1 VTPVRRHNECEMNP
15 GFRSGSWIRPYKG
28 EEAGD
33 YSVMERKRV
42 AEMLRSA
49 TIVVMGLVV
58 IGAGVV
64 VVFYG

>member
-1 VTPVRRHNECEMNP
+1 
-15 GFRSGSWIRPYKG
+15 
-28 EEAGD
+28 
-33 YSVMERKRV
+33 MERKRV